1 MKQNIREE
9 EILKIIKEK
18 QSISRLDLADIFDLT
33 PARISKIIK
42 SLIDKKIILE
52 KNIGVSTGGRPPV
65 ILAINE
71 EIFGDVLGLNLAPKN
86 IFLTV
91 GQINGE
97 IRKRKKFSLEKIQEE
112 DILAFIEKV
121 ISNTLAAEKRIGVI
135 TIIITGFVNPE
146 KGISIMSPH
155 YKWRNLNIVKYLE
168 EKFKIPV
175 LLEHDVRAMALTE
188 QQIGACKG
196 IDDFVIFN
204 ICEGI
209 GTCVCLDGKIYRGFN
224 SMAGEMGHIVINTSS
239 IRKCSCG
246 KRGCLE
252 AESSNTAIINRIT
265 SDIRIGKYSMLKD
278 ILSKKGSLD
287 MDDILLGVKKRDF
300 LAIQVTNEA
309 VEYIAQGL
317 NILVSLIDP
326 EKIVLVGDIFTSRFL
341 MDTLKF
347 ELNKFSLEFQKC
359 IIEPTALGEELFYY
373 SPIAVVRK
381 NIFENKD
388 FTKKY
393 ITKIGG
399 SYDFY

>member
-1 MKQNIREE
+1 MKQSVREE
-9 EILKIIKEK
+9 EILRIIKERK
-18 QSISRLDLADIFDLT
+18 TISRLELAELFDLT

-42 SLIDKKIILE
+42 SLLDKKIILE
-52 KNIGVSTGGRPPV
+52 RNIGVSTGGRPPV
-65 ILAINE
+65 ILTINE
-71 EIFGDVLGLNLAPKN
+71 QIFGDVMGLNLAPKN

-91 GQINGE
+91 GKINGD
-97 IRKRKKFSLEKIQEE
+97 ISKRKKYSLEKIKDD
-112 DILAFIEKV
+112 DILAFIDKV
-121 ISNTLAAEKRIGVI
+121 IANTLAAEKKIGVI
-135 TIIITGFVNPE
+135 TIIITGFVDQK
-146 KGISIMSPH
+146 KGTSIMSPH
-155 YKWRNLNIVKYLE
+155 YKWRNLNIVKHIE
-168 EKFKIPV
+168 DRFKLPV

-188 QQIGACKG
+188 QQIGSCKG

-209 GTCVCLDGKIYRGFN
+209 GTCTCIDGNIYRGFN
-224 SMAGEMGHIVINTSS
+224 SIAGEMGHIVINTSS

-265 SDIRIGKYSMLKD
+265 SDIKIGKYSMLKD
-278 ILSKKGSLD
+278 ILAKKGSLD
-287 MDDILLGVKKRDF
+287 MSDILLAVKKRDF

-317 NILVSLIDP
+317 NILVSIIDP
-326 EKIVLVGDIFTSRFL
+326 EKIILVGEIFTSKFL

-359 IIEPTALGEELFYY
+359 VIEPTKLGDELFYY
-373 SPIAVVRK
+373 SPIAVVVK
-381 NIFENKD
+381 NIFENRE

-399 SYDFY
+399 RYDFD

>member
-1 MKQNIREE
+1 MKQSIREE
-9 EILKIIKEK
+9 KILKVIKERK
-18 QSISRLDLADIFDLT
+18 AISRLELAEIFDLT

-42 SLIDKKIILE
+42 SLLDKEIILE
-52 KNIGVSTGGRPPV
+52 KDVGVSTGGRPPV
-65 ILAINE
+65 ILTINE
-71 EIFGDVLGLNLAPKN
+71 KIFGDILGLNLAPKN

-97 IRKRKKFSLEKIQEE
+97 IRKRKKYSLDKIQDE
-112 DILAFIEKV
+112 DILSFIEKL
-121 ISNTLAAEKRIGVI
+121 ISNSLASEKKIGVI
-135 TIIITGFVNPE
+135 TIIITGFVNHE

-155 YKWRNLNIVKYLE
+155 YKWRNLNIVKHLE
-168 EKFKIPV
+168 DKFHIPV

-196 IDDFVIFN
+196 INDFVIFN

-209 GTCVCLDGKIYRGFN
+209 GTCTCIDGNVYRGFN
-224 SMAGEMGHIVINTSS
+224 SMAGEMGHIVINTNS

-265 SDIRIGKYSMLKD
+265 SDIKIGKYSMLKD
-278 ILSKKGSLD
+278 ILSKKGYLD
-287 MDDILLGVKKRDF
+287 INDILLGVKKRDF

-317 NILVSLIDP
+317 NILVSIIDP
-326 EKIVLVGDIFTSRFL
+326 EKIILVGDIFTSKFL

-359 IIEPTALGEELFYY
+359 VIEPTKLGDELFYY
-373 SPIAVVRK
+373 APIAVVIK
-381 NIFENKD
+381 SIFENKK

-393 ITKIGG
+393 INKLGG
-399 SYDFY
+399 SYDFN

>member
-1 MKQNIREE
+1 MKQSIREE
-9 EILKIIKEK
+9 EILRIIKERK
-18 QSISRLDLADIFDLT
+18 TISRLELAEIFDLT

-42 SLIDKKIILE
+42 SLLDKDIILE

-65 ILAINE
+65 ILTINE
-71 EIFGDVLGLNLAPKN
+71 KIFGEVLGLNLAPKN

-97 IRKRKKFSLEKIQEE
+97 ISKRKKYSLEKIQDE
-112 DILAFIEKV
+112 DILSFIEKL
-121 ISNTLAAEKRIGVI
+121 IATTLTAEKKIGVI
-135 TIIITGFVNPE
+135 TIIITGFVNRE

-155 YKWRNLNIVKYLE
+155 YKWRNLNIVKHLE
-168 EKFKIPV
+168 EKFHIPV

-196 IDDFVIFN
+196 VDDFVIFN

-209 GTCVCLDGKIYRGFN
+209 GTCTCIDGNIYRGFN

-265 SDIRIGKYSMLKD
+265 SDIKIGKYSMLKD

-317 NILVSLIDP
+317 NILVSIIDP
-326 EKIVLVGDIFTSRFL
+326 EKIVLVGNIFTSKFL

-359 IIEPTALGEELFYY
+359 IIEPTKLGDELFYY
-373 SPIAVVRK
+373 APIAVVTK
-381 NIFENKD
+381 NIFENKE

-393 ITKIGG
+393 ITRLGG
-399 SYDFY
+399 SYDFN

>member
-1 MKQNIREE
+1 MKQSIREE
-9 EILKIIKEK
+9 EILRIIKERK
-18 QSISRLDLADIFDLT
+18 TISRLELAEIFDLT

-42 SLIDKKIILE
+42 SLLDKDIILE

-65 ILAINE
+65 ILTINE
-71 EIFGDVLGLNLAPKN
+71 KIFGEVLGLNLAPKN

-97 IRKRKKFSLEKIQEE
+97 ISKRKKYSLEKIQDE
-112 DILAFIEKV
+112 DILSFIEKL
-121 ISNTLAAEKRIGVI
+121 IATTLSAEKKIGVI
-135 TIIITGFVNPE
+135 TIIITGFVNRE

-155 YKWRNLNIVKYLE
+155 YKWRNLNIVKHLE
-168 EKFKIPV
+168 EKFHIPV

-196 IDDFVIFN
+196 VDDFVIFN

-209 GTCVCLDGKIYRGFN
+209 GTCTCIDGNIYRGFN

-265 SDIRIGKYSMLKD
+265 SDIKIGKYSMLKD

-317 NILVSLIDP
+317 NILVSIIDP
-326 EKIVLVGDIFTSRFL
+326 EKIVLVGNIFTSKFL

-359 IIEPTALGEELFYY
+359 IIEPTKLGDELFYY
-373 SPIAVVRK
+373 APIAVVTK
-381 NIFENKD
+381 NIFENKE

-393 ITKIGG
+393 ITRLGG
-399 SYDFY
+399 SYDFN

>member
-1 MKQNIREE
+1 MKQSIREE
-9 EILKIIKEK
+9 EILTIIKERK
-18 QSISRLDLADIFDLT
+18 MISRLELAELFDLT

-42 SLIDKKIILE
+42 SLSDKNIILE

-65 ILAINE
+65 ILTINE
-71 EIFGDVLGLNLAPKN
+71 QIFGDVLGLNLAPKN

-91 GQINGE
+91 GKVTGE
-97 IRKRKKFSLEKIQEE
+97 ISKRKKYSLEKINDD
-112 DILAFIEKV
+112 DILNFIEKV
-121 ISNTLAAEKRIGVI
+121 IANTLATEKKIGVI
-135 TIIITGFVNPE
+135 TVIITGFVNRE

-155 YKWRNLNIVKYLE
+155 YKWKNLNIVKHIE
-168 EKFKIPV
+168 DKFNIPV

-209 GTCVCLDGKIYRGFN
+209 GTCTCIDGNVYRGFN

-265 SDIRIGKYSMLKD
+265 SDIKIGKYSMLKD
-278 ILSKKGSLD
+278 TLLKKGTLD
-287 MDDILLGVKKRDF
+287 MDDILFAVKKRDF

-317 NILVSLIDP
+317 NILVSIIDP
-326 EKIVLVGDIFTSRFL
+326 EKIILVGEIFTSKFL

-359 IIEPTALGEELFYY
+359 IIEPTKLGDELFYF
-373 SPIAVVRK
+373 SPIAVVVK
-381 NIFENKD
+381 NIFENKE

-393 ITKIGG
+393 ITKMGG
-399 SYDFY
+399 KYDFN

>member
-1 MKQNIREE
+1 MKQSIREE

-18 QSISRLDLADIFDLT
+18 KMISRLELAEIFDLT

-42 SLIDKKIILE
+42 SLLDKKIILE

-65 ILAINE
+65 ILTINE
-71 EIFGDVLGLNLAPKN
+71 KIFGDVLGLNLAPKN

-91 GQINGE
+91 GQINGD
-97 IRKRKKFSLEKIQEE
+97 IRKRKKYSLEKIQDE
-112 DILAFIEKV
+112 DILNFIEKV
-121 ISNTLAAEKRIGVI
+121 IANTLSAEKKIGVI
-135 TIIITGFVNPE
+135 TIIITGFVNRE

-155 YKWRNLNIVKYLE
+155 YKWRNLNIVKHLE
-168 EKFKIPV
+168 EKFHIPV

-188 QQIGACKG
+188 QQIGICRG
-196 IDDFVIFN
+196 VDNFVIFN
-204 ICEGI
+204 ISEGI
-209 GTCVCLDGKIYRGFN
+209 GTCTCIDGNIYRGFN

-252 AESSNTAIINRIT
+252 AESSNSAIINRIT
-265 SDIRIGKYSMLKD
+265 SDIKIGKYSMLKD
-278 ILSKKGSLD
+278 ILLKKGSLD
-287 MDDILLGVKKRDF
+287 INDVLLGVKKRDF

-309 VEYIAQGL
+309 IEYIAQGL
-317 NILVSLIDP
+317 NILVSLNDP
-326 EKIVLVGDIFTSRFL
+326 EKIVLVGEIFTSKFL

-359 IIEPTALGEELFYY
+359 IIEPTKLGDELFYY
-373 SPIAVVRK
+373 SPIAVVTK
-381 NIFENKD
+381 NIFENKE

-393 ITKIGG
+393 ITKMGG
-399 SYDFY
+399 SYDFN

>member
-1 MKQNIREE
+1 MKQSIREE
-9 EILKIIKEK
+9 EILRIIKERK
-18 QSISRLDLADIFDLT
+18 TISRLELAEIFDLT

-42 SLIDKKIILE
+42 SLLDKDIILE

-65 ILAINE
+65 ILTINE
-71 EIFGDVLGLNLAPKN
+71 KIFGEVLGLNLAPKN

-97 IRKRKKFSLEKIQEE
+97 ISKRKKYSLEKIQDEN
-112 DILAFIEKV
+112 ILSFIEKL
-121 ISNTLAAEKRIGVI
+121 IATTLAAEKKIGVI
-135 TIIITGFVNPE
+135 TIIITGFVNRE

-155 YKWRNLNIVKYLE
+155 YKWRNLNIVKHLE
-168 EKFKIPV
+168 EKFHIPV

-196 IDDFVIFN
+196 VDDFVIFN

-209 GTCVCLDGKIYRGFN
+209 GTCTCIDGNIYRGFN

-265 SDIRIGKYSMLKD
+265 SDIKIGKYSMLKD

-317 NILVSLIDP
+317 NILVSIIDP
-326 EKIVLVGDIFTSRFL
+326 EKIVLVGNIFTSKFL

-359 IIEPTALGEELFYY
+359 IIEPTKLGDELFYY
-373 SPIAVVRK
+373 APIAVVTK
-381 NIFENKD
+381 NIFENKE

-393 ITKIGG
+393 ITRLGG
-399 SYDFY
+399 SYDFN

>member
-1 MKQNIREE
+1 MKQSIREE
-9 EILKIIKEK
+9 EILKIIKERK
-18 QSISRLDLADIFDLT
+18 MISRLELAEIFDLT

-42 SLIDKKIILE
+42 SLLEKNIILE

-65 ILAINE
+65 ILTINE
-71 EIFGDVLGLNLAPKN
+71 QIFGDILGLNLAPKN

-97 IRKRKKFSLEKIQEE
+97 ISKRKKYSLEKIQDE
-112 DILAFIEKV
+112 DILKFIEKV
-121 ISNTLAAEKRIGVI
+121 IANTLTAEKKIGVI
-135 TIIITGFVNPE
+135 TIIITGFVNRE

-155 YKWRNLNIVKYLE
+155 YKWRNLNIVKHLE
-168 EKFKIPV
+168 DKFHIPV

-188 QQIGACKG
+188 QQIGACRG
-196 IDDFVIFN
+196 INDFVIFN

-209 GTCVCLDGKIYRGFN
+209 GTCTCIDGNVYRGFN

-252 AESSNTAIINRIT
+252 AESSNTAVINRIT
-265 SDIRIGKYSMLKD
+265 SDIKIGKYSMLKD

-287 MDDILLGVKKRDF
+287 IDDILLAVKKRDF

-309 VEYIAQGL
+309 IEYIAQGL
-317 NILVSLIDP
+317 NILVSIIDP
-326 EKIVLVGDIFTSRFL
+326 EKIILVGDIFTSKFL

-359 IIEPTALGEELFYY
+359 IIEPTNLGDELFYF
-373 SPIAVVRK
+373 SPIAVVTK
-381 NIFENKD
+381 SIFENKE

-393 ITKIGG
+393 ITKMGG
-399 SYDFY
+399 SYDFK

>member
-1 MKQNIREE
+1 MKQSIREE
-9 EILKIIKEK
+9 EILRIIKERK
-18 QSISRLDLADIFDLT
+18 TISRLELAEIFDLT

-42 SLIDKKIILE
+42 SLLDKDIILE

-65 ILAINE
+65 ILTINE
-71 EIFGDVLGLNLAPKN
+71 KIFGEVLGLNLAPKN

-97 IRKRKKFSLEKIQEE
+97 ISKRKKYSLEKIQDE
-112 DILAFIEKV
+112 DILSFIEKL
-121 ISNTLAAEKRIGVI
+121 IATTLAAEKKIGVI
-135 TIIITGFVNPE
+135 TIIITGFVNRE

-155 YKWRNLNIVKYLE
+155 YKWRNLNIVKHLE
-168 EKFKIPV
+168 EKFHIPV

-196 IDDFVIFN
+196 VDDFVIFN

-209 GTCVCLDGKIYRGFN
+209 GTCTCIDGNIYRGFN

-265 SDIRIGKYSMLKD
+265 SDIKIGKYSMLKD

-317 NILVSLIDP
+317 NILVSIIDP
-326 EKIVLVGDIFTSRFL
+326 EKIVLVGNIFTSKFL

-359 IIEPTALGEELFYY
+359 IIEPTKLGDELFYY
-373 SPIAVVRK
+373 APIAVVTK
-381 NIFENKD
+381 NIFENKE

-393 ITKIGG
+393 ITRLGG
-399 SYDFY
+399 SYDFN

>member
-1 MKQNIREE
+1 MKQSVREE
-9 EILKIIKEK
+9 EILRIIKERK
-18 QSISRLDLADIFDLT
+18 TISRLELAELFDLT

-42 SLIDKKIILE
+42 SLLDKKIILE
-52 KNIGVSTGGRPPV
+52 RNIGVSTGGRPPV
-65 ILAINE
+65 ILTINE
-71 EIFGDVLGLNLAPKN
+71 QIFGDVMGLNLAPKN

-91 GQINGE
+91 GKINGD
-97 IRKRKKFSLEKIQEE
+97 ISKRKKYSLEKIKDD
-112 DILAFIEKV
+112 DILAFIDKV
-121 ISNTLAAEKRIGVI
+121 IANTLAAEKKIGVI
-135 TIIITGFVNPE
+135 TIIITGFVDQK
-146 KGISIMSPH
+146 KGTSIMSPH
-155 YKWRNLNIVKYLE
+155 YKWRNLNIVKHIE
-168 EKFKIPV
+168 DKFKLPV

-188 QQIGACKG
+188 QQIGSCKG

-209 GTCVCLDGKIYRGFN
+209 GTCTCIDGNIYRGFN
-224 SMAGEMGHIVINTSS
+224 SIAGEMGHIVINTSS

-265 SDIRIGKYSMLKD
+265 SDIKIGKYSMLKD
-278 ILSKKGSLD
+278 ILAKKGSLD
-287 MDDILLGVKKRDF
+287 MNDILLAVKKRDF

-317 NILVSLIDP
+317 NILVSIIDP
-326 EKIVLVGDIFTSRFL
+326 EKIILVGEIFTSKFL

-359 IIEPTALGEELFYY
+359 VIEPTKLGDELFYY
-373 SPIAVVRK
+373 SPIAVVVK
-381 NIFENKD
+381 NIFENKE

-399 SYDFY
+399 RYDFD

>member
-1 MKQNIREE
+1 MKQSIREE
-9 EILKIIKEK
+9 EILRIIKERK
-18 QSISRLDLADIFDLT
+18 TISRLELAEIFDLT

-42 SLIDKKIILE
+42 SLLDKDIILE

-65 ILAINE
+65 ILTINE
-71 EIFGDVLGLNLAPKN
+71 KIFGGVLGLNLAPKN

-97 IRKRKKFSLEKIQEE
+97 ISKRKKYSLEKIQDE
-112 DILAFIEKV
+112 DILSFIEKL
-121 ISNTLAAEKRIGVI
+121 IATTLAAEKKIGVI
-135 TIIITGFVNPE
+135 TIIITGFVNRE

-155 YKWRNLNIVKYLE
+155 YKWRNLNIVKHLE
-168 EKFKIPV
+168 EKFHIPV

-196 IDDFVIFN
+196 VDDFVIFN

-209 GTCVCLDGKIYRGFN
+209 GTCTCIDGNIYRGFN

-265 SDIRIGKYSMLKD
+265 SDIKIGKYSMLKD

-317 NILVSLIDP
+317 NILVSIIDP
-326 EKIVLVGDIFTSRFL
+326 EKIVLVGNIFTSKFL

-359 IIEPTALGEELFYY
+359 IIEPTKLGDELFYY
-373 SPIAVVRK
+373 APIAVVTK
-381 NIFENKD
+381 NIFENKE

-393 ITKIGG
+393 ITRLGG
-399 SYDFY
+399 SYDFN

>member
-1 MKQNIREE
+1 MKQSVREE
-9 EILKIIKEK
+9 EILRIIKERK
-18 QSISRLDLADIFDLT
+18 TISRLELAELFDLT

-42 SLIDKKIILE
+42 SLLDKKIILE
-52 KNIGVSTGGRPPV
+52 RNIGVSTGGRPPV
-65 ILAINE
+65 ILTINE
-71 EIFGDVLGLNLAPKN
+71 QIFGDVMGLNLAPKN

-91 GQINGE
+91 GKINGD
-97 IRKRKKFSLEKIQEE
+97 ISKRKKYSLEKIKDD
-112 DILAFIEKV
+112 DILAFIDKV
-121 ISNTLAAEKRIGVI
+121 IANTLAAEKKIGVI
-135 TIIITGFVNPE
+135 TIIITGFVDQK
-146 KGISIMSPH
+146 KGTSIMSPH
-155 YKWRNLNIVKYLE
+155 YKWRNLNIVKHIE
-168 EKFKIPV
+168 DKFKLPV

-188 QQIGACKG
+188 QQIGSCRG

-209 GTCVCLDGKIYRGFN
+209 GTCTCIDGNIYRGFN
-224 SMAGEMGHIVINTSS
+224 SIAGEMGHIVINTSS

-265 SDIRIGKYSMLKD
+265 SDIKIGKYSMLKD
-278 ILSKKGSLD
+278 ILAKKGSLD
-287 MDDILLGVKKRDF
+287 MNDILLAVKKRDF

-317 NILVSLIDP
+317 NILVSIIDP
-326 EKIVLVGDIFTSRFL
+326 EKIILVGEIFTSKFL

-359 IIEPTALGEELFYY
+359 VIEPTKLGDELFYY
-373 SPIAVVRK
+373 SPIAVVVK
-381 NIFENKD
+381 NIFENRE

-399 SYDFY
+399 KYDFD

>member
-1 MKQNIREE
+1 MKQSIREE
-9 EILKIIKEK
+9 EILTIIKERK
-18 QSISRLDLADIFDLT
+18 MISRLELAEIFDLT

-42 SLIDKKIILE
+42 SLLDKKIILE
-52 KNIGVSTGGRPPV
+52 KTVGVSTGGRPPV
-65 ILAINE
+65 ILAVNE
-71 EIFGDVLGLNLAPKN
+71 QIFGDVLGLNLAPKN

-91 GQINGE
+91 GKINGE
-97 IRKRKKFSLEKIQEE
+97 ISKRKKYSLEKIKDG
-112 DILAFIEKV
+112 DILSFIEKL
-121 ISNTLAAEKRIGVI
+121 IAGTLATEKKIGVI
-135 TIIITGFVNPE
+135 TVIITGFVNNE

-155 YKWRNLNIVKYLE
+155 YKWKNLNIVKHIE
-168 EKFKIPV
+168 EKFNIPV

-188 QQIGACKG
+188 QQIGACRG
-196 IDDFVIFN
+196 IKDFVIFN

-209 GTCVCLDGKIYRGFN
+209 GTCTCIDGNVYRGFN

-265 SDIRIGKYSMLKD
+265 SDIKIGKYSMLKD
-278 ILSKKGSLD
+278 ILAKKNTLD
-287 MDDILLGVKKRDF
+287 MDDILLAVKKRDF

-309 VEYIAQGL
+309 IEYIAQGL
-317 NILVSLIDP
+317 NILVSIIDP
-326 EKIVLVGDIFTSRFL
+326 EKIILVGDIFTSKFL

-359 IIEPTALGEELFYY
+359 VIEPTKLGDELFYF
-373 SPIAVVRK
+373 SPIAVVVK
-381 NIFENKD
+381 NIFENKE

-399 SYDFY
+399 NYDFD

>member
-1 MKQNIREE
+1 MKQSIREE
-9 EILKIIKEK
+9 EILRIIKERK
-18 QSISRLDLADIFDLT
+18 TISRLELAEIFDLT

-42 SLIDKKIILE
+42 SLLDKKIILE
-52 KNIGVSTGGRPPV
+52 KNIGVSTGGSPPI
-65 ILAINE
+65 ILTINE
-71 EIFGDVLGLNLAPKN
+71 KIFGDVLGLNLAPKN
-86 IFLTV
+86 IFLTI
-91 GQINGE
+91 GKINGE
-97 IRKRKKFSLEKIQEE
+97 IRKRKKYSLEKIRDD
-112 DILAFIEKV
+112 DILDFIDKV
-121 ISNTLAAEKRIGVI
+121 ISNTLAVEKKIGVI
-135 TIIITGFVNPE
+135 TVIITGFVDHE

-155 YKWRNLNIVKYLE
+155 YKWRNLNIVKHIE
-168 EKFKIPV
+168 DKFDIPV

-188 QQIGACKG
+188 QQIGGCKG

-209 GTCVCLDGKIYRGFN
+209 GTCTVIDGNLYRGFN
-224 SMAGEMGHIVINTSS
+224 SIAGEMGHIVINTSS

-265 SDIRIGKYSMLKD
+265 SDIKIGKYSMLKD
-278 ILSKKGSLD
+278 ILAKKGFLD
-287 MDDILLGVKKRDF
+287 MNDILLAVKKRDF

-317 NILVSLIDP
+317 NILVSIIDP
-326 EKIVLVGDIFTSRFL
+326 EKIILVGEIFTSKFL

-359 IIEPTALGEELFYY
+359 IIEPTQLGDELFYY
-373 SPIAVVRK
+373 APIAVVVK

-393 ITKIGG
+393 IAKIGG
-399 SYDFY
+399 KYDFD

>member
-1 MKQNIREE
+1 MKQSVREE
-9 EILKIIKEK
+9 EILRIIKERK
-18 QSISRLDLADIFDLT
+18 TISRLELAELFDLT

-42 SLIDKKIILE
+42 SLLDKKIILE
-52 KNIGVSTGGRPPV
+52 RNIGVSTGGRPPI
-65 ILAINE
+65 ILTINE
-71 EIFGDVLGLNLAPKN
+71 QIFGDVMGLNLAPKN

-91 GQINGE
+91 GKINGD
-97 IRKRKKFSLEKIQEE
+97 ISKRKKYSLEKIKDD
-112 DILAFIEKV
+112 DILAFIDKV
-121 ISNTLAAEKRIGVI
+121 IANTLAAEKKIGVI
-135 TIIITGFVNPE
+135 TIIITGFVDQK
-146 KGISIMSPH
+146 KGTSIMSPH
-155 YKWRNLNIVKYLE
+155 YKWRNLNIVKHIE
-168 EKFKIPV
+168 DKFKLPV

-188 QQIGACKG
+188 QQIGSCRG
-196 IDDFVIFN
+196 IDNFVIFN

-209 GTCVCLDGKIYRGFN
+209 GTCTCIDGNIYRGFN
-224 SMAGEMGHIVINTSS
+224 SIAGEMGHIVINTSS

-265 SDIRIGKYSMLKD
+265 SDIKIGKYSMLKD
-278 ILSKKGSLD
+278 ILAKKGSLD
-287 MDDILLGVKKRDF
+287 MNDILLAVKKRDF

-317 NILVSLIDP
+317 NILVSIIDP
-326 EKIVLVGDIFTSRFL
+326 EKIILVGEIFTSKFL

-359 IIEPTALGEELFYY
+359 VIEPTKLGDELFYY
-373 SPIAVVRK
+373 SPIAVVVK
-381 NIFENKD
+381 NIFENRE

-399 SYDFY
+399 KYDFD

>member
-1 MKQNIREE
+1 MKQSIREE
-9 EILKIIKEK
+9 EILRIIKERK
-18 QSISRLDLADIFDLT
+18 TISRLELAEIFDLT

-42 SLIDKKIILE
+42 SLLDKGIILE

-65 ILAINE
+65 ILTINE
-71 EIFGDVLGLNLAPKN
+71 KIFGEVLGLNLAPKN

-97 IRKRKKFSLEKIQEE
+97 ISKRKKYSLEKIQDE
-112 DILAFIEKV
+112 DILSFIEKL
-121 ISNTLAAEKRIGVI
+121 IATTLAAEKKIGVI
-135 TIIITGFVNPE
+135 TIIITGFVNRE

-155 YKWRNLNIVKYLE
+155 YKWRNLNIVKHLE
-168 EKFKIPV
+168 EKFHIPV

-196 IDDFVIFN
+196 VDDFVIFN

-209 GTCVCLDGKIYRGFN
+209 GTCTCIDGNIYRGFN

-265 SDIRIGKYSMLKD
+265 SDIKIGKYSMLKD

-317 NILVSLIDP
+317 NILVSIIDP
-326 EKIVLVGDIFTSRFL
+326 EKIVLVGNIFTSKFL

-359 IIEPTALGEELFYY
+359 IIEPTKLGDELFYY
-373 SPIAVVRK
+373 APIAVVTK
-381 NIFENKD
+381 NIFENKE

-393 ITKIGG
+393 ITRLGG
-399 SYDFY
+399 SYDFN

>member
-1 MKQNIREE
+1 MKQSIREE
-9 EILKIIKEK
+9 EILRIIKERK
-18 QSISRLDLADIFDLT
+18 TISRLELAEIFDLT

-42 SLIDKKIILE
+42 SLLDKDIILE

-65 ILAINE
+65 ILTINE
-71 EIFGDVLGLNLAPKN
+71 KIFGEVLGLNLAPKN

-97 IRKRKKFSLEKIQEE
+97 ISKRKKYSLEKIQDE
-112 DILAFIEKV
+112 DILSFIEKL
-121 ISNTLAAEKRIGVI
+121 IATTLAAEKKIGVI
-135 TIIITGFVNPE
+135 TIIITGFVNRE

-155 YKWRNLNIVKYLE
+155 YKWRNLNIVKHLE
-168 EKFKIPV
+168 EKFHIPV

-196 IDDFVIFN
+196 VDDFVIFN

-209 GTCVCLDGKIYRGFN
+209 GTCTCIDGNIYRGFN

-265 SDIRIGKYSMLKD
+265 SDIKIGKYSMLKD

-317 NILVSLIDP
+317 NILVSIIDP
-326 EKIVLVGDIFTSRFL
+326 EKIVLVGNIFTSKFL

-359 IIEPTALGEELFYY
+359 IIEPTKLGDELFYY
-373 SPIAVVRK
+373 APIAVV
-381 NIFENKD
+381 
-388 FTKKY
+388 
-393 ITKIGG
+393 TKIFLRIKNLLK
-399 SYDFY
+399 SI

>member
-1 MKQNIREE
+1 MKQSIREE

-18 QSISRLDLADIFDLT
+18 KMISRLELAEIFDLT

-42 SLIDKKIILE
+42 SLLDKKIILE

-65 ILAINE
+65 ILTINE
-71 EIFGDVLGLNLAPKN
+71 KIFGDVLGLNLAPKN

-91 GQINGE
+91 GQINGD
-97 IRKRKKFSLEKIQEE
+97 IRKRKKYSLEKIQDE
-112 DILAFIEKV
+112 DILNFIEKL
-121 ISNTLAAEKRIGVI
+121 IANILSAEKKIGVI
-135 TIIITGFVNPE
+135 TIIITGFVNRE

-155 YKWRNLNIVKYLE
+155 YKWRNLNIVKHLE
-168 EKFKIPV
+168 EKFHIPV

-188 QQIGACKG
+188 QQIGICRG
-196 IDDFVIFN
+196 IDNFVIFN
-204 ICEGI
+204 ISEGI
-209 GTCVCLDGKIYRGFN
+209 GTCTCIDGNIYRGFN

-252 AESSNTAIINRIT
+252 AESSNSAIINRIT
-265 SDIRIGKYSMLKD
+265 SDIKIGKYSMLKD
-278 ILSKKGSLD
+278 ILLKKGSLD
-287 MDDILLGVKKRDF
+287 INDVLLGVKKRDF

-309 VEYIAQGL
+309 IEYIAQGL
-317 NILVSLIDP
+317 NILVSLNDP
-326 EKIVLVGDIFTSRFL
+326 EKIVLVGEIFTSKFL

-359 IIEPTALGEELFYY
+359 IIEPTKLGDELFYY
-373 SPIAVVRK
+373 SPIAVVTK
-381 NIFENKD
+381 NIFENKE

-393 ITKIGG
+393 ITKMGG
-399 SYDFY
+399 SYDFN

>member
-1 MKQNIREE
+1 MKQSIREE
-9 EILKIIKEK
+9 EILRIIKERK
-18 QSISRLDLADIFDLT
+18 TISRLELAEIFDLT

-42 SLIDKKIILE
+42 SLLDKDIILE

-65 ILAINE
+65 ILTINE
-71 EIFGDVLGLNLAPKN
+71 KIFGEVLGLNLAPKN

-97 IRKRKKFSLEKIQEE
+97 ISKRKKYSLEKIQDE
-112 DILAFIEKV
+112 DILSFIEKL
-121 ISNTLAAEKRIGVI
+121 IATTLSAEKKIGVI
-135 TIIITGFVNPE
+135 TIIITGFVNRE

-155 YKWRNLNIVKYLE
+155 YKWRNLNIVKHLE
-168 EKFKIPV
+168 EKFHIPV

-196 IDDFVIFN
+196 VDDFVIFN

-209 GTCVCLDGKIYRGFN
+209 GTCTCIDGNIYRGFN

-265 SDIRIGKYSMLKD
+265 SDIKIGKYSMLKD

-317 NILVSLIDP
+317 NILVSIIDP
-326 EKIVLVGDIFTSRFL
+326 EKIVLVGNIFTSKFL

-359 IIEPTALGEELFYY
+359 II
-373 SPIAVVRK
+373 
-381 NIFENKD
+381 
-388 FTKKY
+388 
-393 ITKIGG
+393 
-399 SYDFY
+399 

>member
-1 MKQNIREE
+1 MKQSIREE
-9 EILKIIKEK
+9 EILRIIKERK
-18 QSISRLDLADIFDLT
+18 TISRLELAEIFDLT

-42 SLIDKKIILE
+42 SLLDKDIILE

-65 ILAINE
+65 ILTINE
-71 EIFGDVLGLNLAPKN
+71 KIFGEVLGLNLAPKN

-97 IRKRKKFSLEKIQEE
+97 ISKRKKYSLEKIQDE
-112 DILAFIEKV
+112 DILSFIEKL
-121 ISNTLAAEKRIGVI
+121 IATTLAAEKKIGVI
-135 TIIITGFVNPE
+135 TIIITGFVNRE

-155 YKWRNLNIVKYLE
+155 YKWRNLNIVKHLE
-168 EKFKIPV
+168 EKFHIPV

-196 IDDFVIFN
+196 VDDFVIFN

-209 GTCVCLDGKIYRGFN
+209 GTCTCIDGNIYRGFN

-265 SDIRIGKYSMLKD
+265 SDIKIGKYSMLKD

-317 NILVSLIDP
+317 NILVSIIDP
-326 EKIVLVGDIFTSRFL
+326 EKIVLVGNIFTSKFL

-359 IIEPTALGEELFYY
+359 IIEPTQLGDELFYY
-373 SPIAVVRK
+373 APIAVVVK

-393 ITKIGG
+393 IAKIGG
-399 SYDFY
+399 KYDFD